1 MIKTRYI
8 IATLAVCAATISRAG
23 TPVTY
28 TKEDSIGIEKLLSRN
43 HSSCLGYA
51 KEFIGIPYVAH
62 TLECNDK
69 EQLVVNIRKL
79 DCTTLVET
87 AAALYITHKNGG
99 RTFGDYCKTLE
110 NIRYRNG
117 KANGYSSRLHYF
129 SEWIDNNCRTGIAED
144 VGAQG
149 GFPFTAKQK
158 IDVHFMSQNPQY
170 YRQLVNDKAMQN
182 EIRKNENAISGKTCF
197 YIPKDLLNL
206 GKGKLTAVKDGD
218 IIALVTSKDGL
229 DISHVGIA
237 AWENGKLHLL
247 NASSLKHKVILD
259 SQTLY
264 EYQKKRGTQ
273 LGIRVIRLR

>member
-1 MIKTRYI
+1 
-8 IATLAVCAATISRAG
+8 
-23 TPVTY
+23 
-28 TKEDSIGIEKLLSRN
+28 
-43 HSSCLGYA
+43 
-51 KEFIGIPYVAH
+51 
-62 TLECNDK
+62 
-69 EQLVVNIRKL
+69 
-79 DCTTLVET
+79 
-87 AAALYITHKNGG
+87 
-99 RTFGDYCKTLE
+99 
-110 NIRYRNG
+110 
-117 KANGYSSRLHYF
+117 
-129 SEWIDNNCRTGIAED
+129 
-144 VGAQG
+144 
-149 GFPFTAKQK
+149 
-158 IDVHFMSQNPQY
+158 MSQNPQY

-182 EIRKNENAISGKTCF
+182 EIRKNENAISGNTCF

>member
-8 IATLAVCAATISRAG
+8 IAALAVWAATISHAG

-28 TKEDSIGIEKLLSRN
+28 TKEDSIGIEKLLARN

-69 EQLVVNIRKL
+69 EQLVVNIREL

-99 RTFGDYCKTLE
+99 STFGDYCKTLQS
-110 NIRYRNG
+110 IRYYDG
-117 KANGYSSRLHYF
+117 KVNGYPSRLHYF
-129 SEWIDNNCRTGIAED
+129 SEWIDDNCRMGITED
-144 VGAQG
+144 VGAKG
-149 GFPFTAKQK
+149 GFPFTESRK
-158 IDVHFMSQNPQY
+158 INVHFMSENPQY
-170 YRQLVNDKAMQN
+170 YRQLSDKKLID
-182 EIRKNENAISGKTCF
+182 EIKKNENAINGKTF
-197 YIPKDLLNL
+197 YYIPKNLLNL
-206 GKGKLTAVKDGD
+206 GKDKLGVVKDGD

-237 AWENGKLHLL
+237 AWKNGKLHLL

-259 SQTLY
+259 SQSLY
-264 EYQKKRGTQ
+264 EYQKKRSSQ